1 MFPSQGFTEIVF
13 CAVTSNEQV
22 KVRVTQGLR
31 RNAECGASHESRR
44 AGQGLQVQRRFQVE
58 PRTFR
63 GAPSHCG
70 WMWVCVCVCVCVCVA
85 YTLPC
90 IHSQALPGF
99 VGPGRRVWGH
109 HTAPGT
115 TQAKFTASEEMFE
128 NTSQCYWSFPR
139 ADMSTHP
146 WGHCTTRRG
155 VVWCGLGRWFRWLTP
170 QKDFL
175 RPCA

>member
-1 MFPSQGFTEIVF
+1 MQNVVLLTKAAELG
-13 CAVTSNEQV
+13 
-22 KVRVTQGLR
+22 RVSRSREGSKWSPGLS
-31 RNAECGASHESRR
+31 EEHLLT
-44 AGQGLQVQRRFQVE
+44 AGGCE
-58 PRTFR
+58 
-63 GAPSHCG
+63 
-70 WMWVCVCVCVCVCVA
+70 CVCVCVCVCVA